1 MLQTLKKST
10 YSQSWAKNS
19 EILSVYAGMDSSHW
33 QLCLVNSI
41 DSPDFQT
48 AISKLTQKAIV
59 PNPFFEIPFLKAST
73 RELKQENIQY
83 LCLLKIDGTQEML
96 KFFIPVTLSKIGIL
110 RRYAIKT
117 WTTPYSPLGMPLV
130 ADDVNQETLK
140 AFIECLQNIKHHK
153 AKAIVFEQLAKDGKF
168 VNNLYLSH
176 HLSHRLL
183 LSVGTRRAGL
193 KPIKNLDY
201 IKTHF
206 SGKRK
211 QRIRKASSELE
222 ALGTVTF
229 EHSNDLE
236 TIENAFEDFLSLEGK
251 GWKGK
256 RKTALNNASE
266 TINLSRNVILNTA
279 SEKKCHIHSLKLNSK
294 TIAALITFETNGY
307 FYPWKITYDENYAK
321 YSVGNL
327 IATHA
332 TTGFANSENFKGLD
346 SLAAED
352 NHTTQRFWPDEKE
365 FFTMTIGIGEK
376 ATNTTLA
383 ITDELNRLKRIKETL
398 KRHIKKDSYLER
410 LVSSLRM

>member
-1 MLQTLKKST
+1 MLQTLDKKIST
-10 YSQSWAKNS
+10 KSWAENS
-19 EILSVYAGMDSSHW
+19 EILSVYAGMDSSNW
-33 QLCLVNSI
+33 QLCLVESI
-41 DSPDFQT
+41 DNSDFQT
-48 AISKLTQKAIV
+48 TISELAQKAIV

-73 RELKQENIQY
+73 SALKHEAIQY
-83 LCLLKIDGTQEML
+83 LCLIKIDGTQETL
-96 KFFIPVTLSKIGIL
+96 KFFAPVTLTKIGIL
-110 RRYAIKT
+110 RRYVLKT
-117 WTTPYSPLGMPLV
+117 WITPYSPLGMPLV

-140 AFIECLQNIKHHK
+140 AFIECVQNIKHHK
-153 AKAIVFEQLAKDGKF
+153 AKAIVFEQIAKEGAF
-168 VNNLYLSH
+168 VNKLYLSH
-176 HLSHRLL
+176 HLSNRLL

-211 QRIRKASSELE
+211 QRLRKANNELE

-229 EHSNDLE
+229 NHSNGVD
-236 TIENAFEDFLSLEGK
+236 TIEDFLSLEGQ

-256 RKTALNNASE
+256 RKTALNNTSE
-266 TINLSRNVILNTA
+266 TINLSRNVVLNTA
-279 SEKKCHIHSLKLNSK
+279 SEKKCHIHSLKLNNQ
-294 TIAALITFETNGY
+294 TIAALVTFETNGY

-327 IATHA
+327 LATHA

-352 NHTTQRFWPDEKE
+352 NHTTQRFWPDQKE

-376 ATNTTLA
+376 ATNTTLS

-398 KRHIKKDSYLER
+398 KRHIKKNSYLER